1 MELLTNNYFPL
12 FEGYPLLGHGVFMEF
27 KQAQKDMDLAYFG
40 GATGVVI
47 SGLVWCCAGL
57 IAVLYSTKASML
69 TLFIGGMFIH
79 PLAML
84 LSKVLKRPGQHD
96 STNPLGK
103 LALESTV
110 ILFVGFFLAFYV
122 SKLHLQ
128 WFYPIMLLAIG
139 VRYLIFNTLYGAKVY
154 WLLGAVLMLAGVVC
168 ILLNANFVIGA
179 FVGGITE
186 VIFSI
191 VIFNKSKESAVKA
204 S

>member
-1 MELLTNNYFPL
+1 
-12 FEGYPLLGHGVFMEF
+12 MEF
-27 KQAQKDMDLAYFG
+27 KQAQKDMDFAYFG

-47 SGLVWCCAGL
+47 SGLIWCFAGL
-57 IAVLYSTKASML
+57 IAVLYSTQASML

-110 ILFVGFFLAFYV
+110 ILFVGFFIAFYV

-128 WFYPIMLLAIG
+128 WFYPIMLLAVG

-179 FVGGITE
+179 FVGSITE

-191 VIFNKSKESAVKA
+191 VIFNKSISR